1 MARKRGF
8 KRLTPHKASEYS
20 VRLWLGEELEKDGA
34 KFGEGIQSPV
44 MIDFHIVRQSL
55 DCVLGTMGSH
65 GRF

>member
-34 KFGEGIQSPV
+34 KLGEGIQSPV
-44 MIDFHIVRQSL
+44 MIDVHSMRQSL
-55 DCVLGTMGSH
+55 YCILRTMGSH